1 MVKAGDDYNYNEQP
15 SLISLAVVGGSFFC
29 AVDNFGR
36 AVTEWEAS
44 SLVHFTIHEHSEDDQ
59 VWEHKVSSHK

>member
-36 AVTEWEAS
+36 AVTE
-44 SLVHFTIHEHSEDDQ
+44 
-59 VWEHKVSSHK
+59 